1 MIHLDTSVLSVA
13 FRRKAPSETE
23 MAVARQLERLVGGG
37 EAVGIPGIVLQEIL
51 SGIREP
57 ALFRRLKDDLVR
69 GYAIVAATAGDH
81 IMAAEIA
88 TTCREA
94 GAAVSSIDA
103 LIAAVAVNSRAQLFT
118 LDADF
123 TRIARHTA
131 LRLFAA

>member
-1 MIHLDTSVLSVA
+1 MIHLDTSVLSAA
-13 FRRKAPSETE
+13 FRRKAPSQTDTT
-23 MAVARQLERLVGGG
+23 VARQLERLVGSG

-69 GYAIVAATAGDH
+69 GYPIVTANTGDH

-94 GAAVSSIDA
+94 GVAVASIDA
-103 LIAAVAVNSRAQLFT
+103 LIAALAINSRAQLFT

-123 TRIARHTA
+123 TRIARHSA

>member
-1 MIHLDTSVLSVA
+1 MIHLDTSVLSAA
-13 FRRKAPSETE
+13 FRRKSASEKDNATS
-23 MAVARQLERLVGGG
+23 RQLERLVGSG

-69 GYAIVAATAGDH
+69 GYPIVTASAGDH
-81 IMAAEIA
+81 VMAAQIA
-88 TTCREA
+88 TTCRGA
-94 GAAVSSIDA
+94 GVSVSSIDA
-103 LIAAVAVNSRAQLFT
+103 LIAAVAINARAQLFT

-123 TRIARHTA
+123 ARIARHTA